1 MASAAKTTSGRTCL
15 VTGGAGGLGKSIAL
29 ALLAE
34 GANVVVTDFSE
45 RILNSVA
52 AEFQP
57 GKESVLLLP
66 ADVSDAGAVESLISK
81 TVQHFGQLDVLINC
95 AGVFD
100 RFEPVGDVSLE
111 LWSKLLAVNVT
122 GPYLLSQAAI
132 NHFLSRSATDA
143 SIINIGS
150 LASEH
155 GWCGGAA
162 YTTSKHAVRGLT
174 KSTAAFYRNKGIRC
188 NLVMPGGMNTDIVTN
203 VANTQGLH
211 QQGSKMLDAVVE
223 ALETPISDTKEVAN
237 LVAFLAS
244 TRSSALTGA
253 VIKADHG
260 ITTLI

>member
-1 MASAAKTTSGRTCL
+1 M
-15 VTGGAGGLGKSIAL
+15 TGGAGGLGKSIAL
-29 ALLAE
+29 ALLEE
-34 GANVVVTDFSE
+34 GAKVVVSDFSE
-45 RILNSVA
+45 SLLDSVA

-57 GKESVLLLP
+57 KESVLLLP
-66 ADVSDAGAVESLISK
+66 ADVADAGAVESLISK
-81 TVQHFGQLDVLINC
+81 AVHHFGRLDVLVNC
-95 AGVFD
+95 AGIFD
-100 RFEPVGDVSLE
+100 RFEPVGDINQD
-111 LWSKLLAVNVT
+111 LWSKVLSVNVT
-122 GPYLLSQAAI
+122 GPYLLSKAAV

-162 YTTSKHAVRGLT
+162 YTTSKHAIKGLT

-188 NLVMPGGMNTDIVTN
+188 NLVMPGGMNTDIVAN
-203 VANTQGLH
+203 VANTQGLDPE
-211 QQGSKMLDAVVE
+211 GSKMLDAVVE
-223 ALETPISDTKEVAN
+223 ALDTPISDTKEVAN

>member
-1 MASAAKTTSGRTCL
+1 MASAAKTTSARTCL

-34 GANVVVTDFSE
+34 GANVVVTDFNE
-45 RILNSVA
+45 KTLNSVT
-52 AEFQP
+52 AEFQQR
-57 GKESVLLLP
+57 KESVLFLP

-81 TVQHFGQLDVLINC
+81 TVQHFGQLDVLVNC
-95 AGVFD
+95 AGIFD
-100 RFEPVGDVSLE
+100 RLEPVGEISPE
-111 LWSKLLAVNVT
+111 LWSKVLTVNVT
-122 GPYLLSQAAI
+122 GPYLLSKAAI

-174 KSTAAFYRNKGIRC
+174 KSIAAFYRNKGIRC

-203 VANTQGLH
+203 MANTQGLH
-211 QQGSKMLDAVVE
+211 QEGSKMLDAVVE

-237 LVAFLAS
+237 LVVFLAS

-260 ITTLI
+260 ITALI